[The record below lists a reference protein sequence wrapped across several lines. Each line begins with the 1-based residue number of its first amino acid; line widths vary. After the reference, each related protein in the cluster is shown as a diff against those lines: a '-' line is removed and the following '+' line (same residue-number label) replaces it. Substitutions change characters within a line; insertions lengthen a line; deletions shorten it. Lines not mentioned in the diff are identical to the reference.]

1 MATGVYVAVSI
12 SDGSVLQVTS
22 WVTTDRIMRI
32 GILPTYIHSS
42 TAQSGSRMDFL
53 LGSRLALLGGEYA
66 NQCATAGYWIT
77 R

>member
-32 GILPTYIHSS
+32 GILPT
-42 TAQSGSRMDFL
+42 
-53 LGSRLALLGGEYA
+53 
-66 NQCATAGYWIT
+66 
-77 R
+77 